1 MKNLNLINY
10 LKLSIKGFYLISLSL
25 IILFVTGKS
34 SFNKAYA
41 LENLSLDQEIV
52 IANNNLTDQLNQGKL
67 YYENGQYNLAIS
79 IWENVLSTFQET
91 GDILNY
97 SLTLRYLASAYDELG
112 NLEKANQ
119 VINNSLNQ
127 LETITQDST
136 AKNQILAQ
144 VLSLKGKLELTQG
157 KAENALNTWQ
167 KAEEIYI
174 LLNNKMG
181 ILGSKINQAQ
191 AYQSLGM
198 YLNAKDILTEIKENL
213 IQETDISFKI
223 IGFKNLGTAYYLLG
237 KLDDA
242 ENTLNEALI
251 LAQNNN
257 YSEISGINLS
267 LGNIYLERSKQTG
280 KSEVN
285 IIIKQASEYYQTAI
299 DQTEDLTVK
308 LKSEL
313 NLLNLL
319 SHHQDLLI
327 LDTNELISKIESQIN
342 QLNLSRFSIET
353 KVNFAQR
360 LMEIK
365 PINYQLKTAQIL
377 AQAVNN
383 AQELQDQSSEAYA
396 MGILG
401 KLYYE
406 NGQIDQG
413 LQLTENALKIAQ
425 GINTPYIIASLQIQ
439 LGKIYQEK
447 GDKNK
452 AISTY
457 TTAVQTLQILRKDL
471 VSDNPN
477 LQFSFR
483 ENVEP
488 VYRQLVEL
496 LLENPE
502 QDHLKQARQIIEDL
516 QLAELDNFF
525 KDACL
530 NKQVIENIDP
540 RGAVIYPIILPQSLA
555 VIVSFPNQPLFYHQ
569 IPLKQ
574 EEIKAKFIDL
584 RTKINPFSPNQELL
598 KISQEIYQLIIAP
611 MEQNLQDNNIKTLVF
626 VLDGVMRN
634 VPMSVLHDGEQY
646 LIEKYSIASTPGL
659 QLIAP
664 KTLDKEQLRLL
675 LGALS
680 KETLT
685 FPSLPNIAREAEQI
699 SQQNPSELLLN
710 EEFTNHNL
718 QALIRQLPYPV
729 VHLATHGQ
737 FSSNINET
745 FIVSWNDTIGVEAL
759 EEMIKGRDFTQSA
772 PIEMLV
778 LSACQTASGDERAAL
793 GLAGIAVRSGARS
806 TLASLWSV
814 SDNSTAELM
823 VKFYENLNNP
833 NLNKAEALRQ
843 AQLTL
848 LHSPEYKKPYYW
860 SSFVLIGNWL

>member
-1 MKNLNLINY
+1 MIKLRFINY
-10 LKLSIKGFYLISLSL
+10 LKISCLTLILLLIPKNLLSL
-25 IILFVTGKS
+25 DSATV
-34 SFNKAYA
+34 N
-41 LENLSLDQEIV
+41 NLSLNQELIS
-52 IANNNLTDQLNQGKL
+52 NNNLTEQLNQGKL
-67 YYENGQYNLAIS
+67 YYQNGQYNSAIQT
-79 IWENVLSTFQET
+79 WEILLPTFQET

-97 SLTLRYLASAYDELG
+97 SLTLRYLASAYNQLGELIKADQLI
-112 NLEKANQ
+112 NL
-119 VINNSLNQ
+119 SLNQ
-127 LETITQDST
+127 LEMITEDST
-136 AKNQILAQ
+136 EKNQILAQ
-144 VLSLKGKLELTQG
+144 VLTLKGKLELTQG
-157 KAENALNTWQ
+157 KGETALNTWQ

-174 LLNNKMG
+174 LLHNQTG

-198 YLNAKDILTEIKENL
+198 YLNAKDILTEIKDVL
-213 IQETDISFKI
+213 RQETDISFKI
-223 IGFKNLGTAYYLLG
+223 IGLKNLGTAYYLLG
-237 KLDDA
+237 KLKEA
-242 ENTLNEALI
+242 EETLTEALN
-251 LAQNNN
+251 LAENNN

-267 LGNIYLERSKQTG
+267 LGNIYLERSKQSE
-280 KSEVN
+280 KSQVN
-285 IIIKQASEYYQTAI
+285 VIIKQASEYYQKAI
-299 DQTEDLTVK
+299 DHTEDLTIK
-308 LKSEL
+308 LKAEL
-313 NLLNLL
+313 NLLNLI
-319 SHHQDLLI
+319 SHHQNLLI
-327 LDTNELISKIESQIN
+327 LDTNELITNIESQIN

-360 LMEIK
+360 LMDIK

-377 AQAVNN
+377 AQAMTES
-383 AQELQDQSSEAYA
+383 QQLQDQPSSAYT

-496 LLENPE
+496 LLENPR
-502 QDHLKQARQIIEDL
+502 QDHLRQARQIIEDL
-516 QLAELDNFF
+516 QIAELDNFF

-530 NKQVIENIDP
+530 NKQIIENIDP
-540 RGAVIYPIILPQSLA
+540 DAAVIYPIILPHSLA
-555 VIVSFPNQPLFYHQ
+555 VIVSLPDQPLLYHQ
-569 IPLKQ
+569 IALTQ
-574 EEIKAKFIDL
+574 EEIEQKFINL

-598 KISQEIYQLIIAP
+598 KISQELYQIMIAP
-611 MEQNLQDNNIKTLVF
+611 IEQNLQDNNIKTLAF

-634 VPMSVLHDGEQY
+634 VPMSILHDGEKY
-646 LIEKYSIASTPGL
+646 LIEKYSIALTPGL
-659 QLIAP
+659 QLLEP
-664 KTLDKEQLRLL
+664 KSLDVENLRLL

-680 KETLT
+680 KSTLT
-685 FPSLPNIAREAEQI
+685 FDSLPNVQIEVEQI
-699 SQQNPSELLLN
+699 TQQNPNEVLLN
-710 EEFTNHNL
+710 EEFTDENL
-718 QALIRQLPYPV
+718 QTLIRQLPYPV
-729 VHLATHGQ
+729 IHLATHGQ
-737 FSSNINET
+737 FSSNIDET
-745 FIVSWNDTIGVEAL
+745 FIVSWNKIIGVTAL
-759 EEMIKGRDFTQSA
+759 EEIIKGRDFSQST

-806 TLASLWSV
+806 TLASLWSI
-814 SDNSTAELM
+814 SDNSTAKLM
-823 VKFYENLNNP
+823 VEFYKNLNNP

-848 LHSPEYKKPYYW
+848 LYSPAYKKPYYW